1 MFSPNLLY
9 LASLITFTFG
19 ALGFSVLVWMYFRQR
34 RLREARGGAVLAA
47 FTAACAAAFVTNLA
61 LQIASSQVVNSPLL
75 TALTF
80 VLGLA
85 TSLLPPLVFH
95 LIYAKEAQD
104 LPRGRVWTYLLVALY
119 AASMLAALLKS
130 LADAELTDGAL
141 ADWLSIVPAMS
152 LGISAALALTAQFL
166 SRRPLNSSE
175 QNHRR
180 WSQALLVSM
189 LAVAALS
196 FAMAVSFVSLLPDY
210 LLLAFFCVTLYYEER
225 LMFFDLLI
233 KRGMF
238 FAVGLVGLTAIST
251 LGFRLAGL
259 QPADRSQLDWTRAWI
274 WALLLAPFWLIAPW
288 TYRRIE
294 GAIDRGWLRRR
305 YSHADAE
312 QRFIRD
318 VQVAATE
325 DDLRARAVASLQ
337 EIFQA
342 PARISFEAPEP
353 PFGTLER
360 IPTPLADARSS
371 EARPVEERLPSHD
384 HKGVVS
390 RGLTASPDKSDVQSL
405 VPCLVHIEPRPD
417 GMPFLS
423 DDRRLL
429 NSLVRTLGVVLE
441 NVRFRER
448 EQQLRWLASRAE
460 LKALRAQ
467 MNPHFLFNALNAI
480 AGLIEEQ
487 PRLADETIEQL
498 AHVLRYALRRSENEW
513 VRLDEE
519 IEFVAAY
526 LRVEQAR
533 FGERLHVEF
542 GVDRACAAVPVPAM
556 TIQPLVENA
565 IKHGVSAR
573 EGAGTVGVRAAL
585 DGELLC
591 VEVSD
596 NGPGFPPGFSIGA
609 GGHGLRN
616 VSERI
621 AGYYGDSAQ
630 LRWHSGRDG
639 GREGTQVFLTLPR
652 RSPADSNGK
661 HESDARFDRG

>member
-1 MFSPNLLY
+1 MFSSKLLY

-34 RLREARGGAVLAA
+34 RLRASSGGAVLAA
-47 FTAACAAAFVTNLA
+47 FTAACAAAFVINLA
-61 LQIASSQVVNSPLL
+61 LQIASAQAVDSPLL

-80 VLGLA
+80 ILGLT
-85 TSLLPPLVFH
+85 TSLLPSLVFH
-95 LIYAKEAQD
+95 VIYTKEARD
-104 LPRGRVWTYLLVALY
+104 LPHRRAWAYVLVGFY
-119 AASMLAALLKS
+119 AVNLLAALLKG
-130 LADAELTDGAL
+130 LADIGLIDGGL
-141 ADWLSIVPAMS
+141 GDGLSSAPAVS
-152 LGISAALALTAQFL
+152 LGVSAALAMTAQFC
-166 SRRPLNSSE
+166 SRRALKTAASDSARRSSE

-180 WSQALLVSM
+180 WTQALLASM
-189 LAVAALS
+189 FAVAALNL
-196 FAMAVSFVSLLPDY
+196 AIPVSLASLLADY
-210 LLLAFFCVTLYYEER
+210 LLLVFFCVTLYYEER
-225 LMFFDLLI
+225 LMFFDILI
-233 KRGMF
+233 KRGTF
-238 FAVGLVGLTAIST
+238 FAAGLVGLTVISM
-251 LGFRLAGL
+251 LGFHLAGV
-259 QPADRSQLDWTRAWI
+259 QPADQSQLDWTRAWI

-294 GAIDRGWLRRR
+294 HAIDRGWLRRR

-325 DDLRARAVASLQ
+325 EDLRARAAASVQ
-337 EIFQA
+337 DIFQA
-342 PARISFEAPEP
+342 PARVSFDPRDACDGGEPASGTPIELIAP
-353 PFGTLER
+353 LE
-360 IPTPLADARSS
+360 
-371 EARPVEERLPSHD
+371 
-384 HKGVVS
+384 
-390 RGLTASPDKSDVQSL
+390 QSL
-405 VPCLVHIEPRPD
+405 GPGSVRIQPRPD

-429 NSLVRTLGVVLE
+429 HSLARTLGVVLE

-448 EQQLRWLASRAE
+448 EQELRWLASRAE

-542 GVDRACAAVPVPAM
+542 GVDHAAAGFPVPAM

-565 IKHGVSAR
+565 IKHGVSAL
-573 EGAGTVGVRAAL
+573 EGMGTVGVRAVL

-596 NGPGFPPGFSIGA
+596 NGPGFPPGFSIGE

-616 VSERI
+616 IAERI
-621 AGYYGDSAQ
+621 AGYYGDCAQ
-630 LRWHSGRDG
+630 LRWESGWESAWESGRDG
-639 GREGTQVFLTLPR
+639 TRVFLNLPR
-652 RSPADSNGK
+652 RSASHPVGE
-661 HESDARFDRG
+661 HGSDARFDRG